1 MQRNHL
7 YSFVLSGILLLS
19 GLTFL
24 SPRADAAGANPSL
37 YYVQKGDSLYR
48 VAARYGISV
57 DVLKGANGIYGDMI
71 YTGQALHIPAV
82 SGGPNIYLVQ
92 KGDSLYFIAL
102 KYGISVDSLKQ
113 NNNLA
118 SNVITPGQ
126 VLVIPQK
133 SLGDIVKAKAVDP
146 STLTIF
152 VDKSDHTLTVV
163 SNGTPLKAYHN
174 ELGDGGLDDKAVAGD
189 HKTPEGNLYITEK
202 LVLDP
207 TDEYLGTRWMRLS
220 YPNIEDADRGLAQGL
235 IDPQIRNEIINA
247 INSKT
252 TPPQRTALGG
262 GVGIHGGTRLDL
274 GKDWTYGC
282 VGLSNQDVEEI
293 YPLVSIGT
301 PVKIQR

>member
-1 MQRNHL
+1 MKRKHL
-7 YSFVLSGILLLS
+7 YSFVLSGLLLL
-19 GLTFL
+19 GGFTFL
-24 SPRADAAGANPSL
+24 SSRADAAAANPSL
-37 YYVQKGDSLYR
+37 YTVQKGDSLYR
-48 VAARYGISV
+48 VAIRFGISV
-57 DVLKGANGIYGDMI
+57 DVLKGANGLYSDMI
-71 YTGQALHIPAV
+71 YTGQTLHVPAV

-102 KYGISVDSLKQ
+102 KYGISIDSLKQ
-113 NNNLA
+113 NNNLS
-118 SNVITPGQ
+118 SNLITPGQ

-133 SLGDIVKAKAVDP
+133 SLGEIVQAKAVAP

-152 VDKSDHTLTVV
+152 VDKSDHTLTVL
-163 SNGTPLKAYHN
+163 SDGIPLKTYHN

-207 TDEYLGTRWMRLS
+207 ADEYLGTRWMRLS
-220 YPNIEDADRGLAQGL
+220 YPNIEDADRGLTQGL
-235 IDPQIRNEIINA
+235 IDQQIRNEIINA
-247 INSKT
+247 INNKT

-282 VGLSNQDVEEI
+282 VGLTNQDVEEI
-293 YPLVSIGT
+293 YPLVSVGT
-301 PVKIQR
+301 PVKIQK